1 MEQMLFTICHG
12 VILLAFAVTVVF
24 TAITVFE
31 LRNTTATYNA
41 RLFTFGYFSLG
52 AWIFWIL
59 QYALLAAPF
68 LSFPTGLPLDIVLS
82 LSVIQNS
89 FWTSAVLSLR
99 FEQLSRKS
107 LTLPALGIFSLV
119 VGLVAYQTTILL
131 TAEQFTQFIGLIDGI
146 WTAIIFIVL
155 GTWIVQLHHSKI
167 YAVVLLI
174 HGFTQWIWTWRWL
187 TSFGTSPIVQLAF
200 PFWRIALLIVWIRLI
215 SEMAQRAQPSEKKIT
230 PPPDQKPGGNKERAE
245 LSSLLVPIR
254 VMISSTVTDLVQER
268 EAVDRAIR
276 GLHLDRFRAET
287 FGSVSHAPEVI
298 CAFMAEQ
305 CDIFVLIIGERYG
318 YRIESIGMSVVEFEY
333 GVARNEN
340 PKKILVYVKE
350 DVDREPELIPF
361 LERVEHFQKGLF
373 RTLFTTPDDLRDKV
387 QADIAR
393 WLVSHVK
400 QNRRKEA

>member
-1 MEQMLFTICHG
+1 MFFIIFHS

-24 TAITVFE
+24 IGITVFE
-31 LRNTTATYNA
+31 LRNTSATYNA

-52 AWIFWIL
+52 AWILWIL

-68 LSFPTGLPLDIVLS
+68 LSLPTGLPLNFVLS
-82 LSVIQNS
+82 LSVIQNAL
-89 FWTSAVLSLR
+89 WTSAIFSLH
-99 FEQLSRKS
+99 FKQFSRKL
-107 LTLPALGIFSLV
+107 LTLPALGIFSFLM
-119 VGLVAYQTTILL
+119 GLVAYKTGTS
-131 TAEQFTQFIGLIDGI
+131 TSPQFIPFIGNLDGL
-146 WTAIIFIVL
+146 WTGAIFVVL
-155 GTWIVQLHHSKI
+155 GTWIVQLGHSRK
-167 YAVVLLI
+167 YAVVFLI
-174 HGFTQWIWTWRWL
+174 HGFTQWLWTWRWL

-215 SEMAQRAQPSEKKIT
+215 SEVAQRAQPSEKKIT
-230 PPPDQKPGGNKERAE
+230 QAPDQKPGINKERAE

-254 VMISSTVTDLVQER
+254 VMISSTVMDLVQER

-276 GLHLDRFRAET
+276 GLHLERFRAET
-287 FGSVSHAPEVI
+287 FGSVSHPAEVI

-318 YRIESIGMSVVEFEY
+318 YKIESLGLSVVEFEY
-333 GVARNEN
+333 GVARDEN

-350 DVDREPELIPF
+350 GVDRKPELIPF

-373 RTLFTTPDDLRDKV
+373 RTLFTTPDDLHDKV

-393 WLVSHVK
+393 WLASHVK
-400 QNRRKEA
+400 QNKHKEA